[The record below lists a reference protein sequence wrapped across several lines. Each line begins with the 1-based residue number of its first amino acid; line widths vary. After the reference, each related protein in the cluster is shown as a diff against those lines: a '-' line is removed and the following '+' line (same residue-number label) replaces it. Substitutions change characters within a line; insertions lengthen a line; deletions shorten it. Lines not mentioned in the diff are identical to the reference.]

1 MPESRLSQAWFQQA
15 PLCACI
21 IINNRQEMNI
31 RSTLSGLKQ
40 KFWLV
45 STLLTLTGQNIWA
58 QASAG
63 NYSFTQTS
71 GTYTP
76 ITGGIVI
83 GTGIQDSYQSGAIV
97 LTPAFTFCG
106 VSHDTAYVT
115 SNGLISFEGTAGP
128 GTTQYNGIANG
139 GGSGRLL
146 CPFNADLVG
155 SSAAGAAPEIR
166 YELVGNEHVFQWK
179 DISRAPATAD
189 RFSFQARLNTVTG
202 VITYVYTV
210 TSVGTATN
218 RQPVIGIRT
227 DNTAGNWQSR
237 LVDNNGTSSWAAS
250 APATVTG
257 NTVRFTSNAT
267 NPKQPVN
274 GQTYIYTPPPPCAT
288 VPAPAVV
295 AINAAPVSICLSGN
309 ATLSLAAPMPLASG
323 LSYQWQRST
332 TTAAGPYTTVANT
345 TVATYTAATNVSSYY
360 RCRVLCNNDSISPYW
375 VSAAS
380 AQVVVL
386 KPGAPVVT
394 NGSRCGPGSVALSAV
409 LPAGATALNW
419 YAAATGG
426 TALATGTT
434 YNTPYITT
442 NTTYY
447 VAAAIGTCEDARV
460 PVTATVNA
468 SPIVTKTV
476 PAVACNNAITAITLT
491 PPVPPYPSYNWTP
504 TAGLYTD
511 AAATVP
517 YTGGSAATVYMKT
530 GNVGTQTYYMMAGDP
545 AATTGCTFADT
556 IRIWSQPGSV
566 AIKAVS
572 DTICITGISILLLDT
587 ISGYYPGT
595 IRWQDS
601 IPGTS
606 ASYTN
611 IPGATAVTYTTP
623 NLTVGQNRYYKALIS
638 ADGKICQSPEKY
650 VVVANPVIVNAP
662 DSFNCG
668 PGTVTLTAQV
678 GGNSQA
684 RWYSS
689 PTATLPV
696 GYGSP
701 WTTPYLGT
709 TTTYYVAAG
718 SGAAQ
723 PSPAF
728 IGTGTGT
735 VSGTYSPYYRSS
747 WGQKVQYLIRASEM
761 VAAGFTAG
769 YITAAGFDVTT
780 AGTAAE
786 NYSLSMK
793 LTTLNALPA
802 TFQTGMQSVY
812 AAASYTPVAN
822 TVNDHVF
829 QAPFYWNGTSNII
842 LEKCSNNGNTGTST
856 TVRTTT
862 GLPAGTT
869 IYSTANVTTHC
880 ANPTSGIT
888 TTTARPNIRITM
900 KRPCESAR
908 EEVIAYIHP
917 KPVVNLGPDINKCVD
932 AGAVEVL
939 DAGVQPNA
947 PHFLWDNGSTSQV
960 RGVNTSGTYTVKVT
974 NQYTC
979 ATIDTIN
986 VTLRRNPV
994 VTLGNDTTV
1003 CNGTELALNAGGD
1016 GISYMWNTGETTQII
1031 EIDAPGTYNVFV
1043 TNNLGCVKADT
1054 IRVNMAGEAPTI
1066 SGINISNNGVNTFHF
1081 TAVNPQNV
1089 IGYEWDFGDGSPH
1102 SYQAA
1107 PTHTY
1112 PGTGNYVVVLKLSSS
1127 CGFLNDTTSA
1137 HIVGINPVA
1146 VSNDELLV
1154 YPNPSSATATI
1165 LNKGALKMEK
1175 VEIYTTLGQVVYT
1188 AKADSKDKHT
1198 MQLGG
1203 LAAGIYTIQVYTDK
1217 GTVARKLE
1225 VLH

>member
-1 MPESRLSQAWFQQA
+1 MMRIKITPYRLARI
-15 PLCACI
+15 LG
-21 IINNRQEMNI
+21 
-31 RSTLSGLKQ
+31 LSLA
-40 KFWLV
+40 
-45 STLLTLTGQNIWA
+45 LLTGSRQDVFA
-58 QASAG
+58 QFPASY
-63 NYSFTQTS
+63 YSFTQTA
-71 GTYTP
+71 GTYVP
-76 ITGGIVI
+76 ITGGTVI
-83 GTGIQDSYQSGAIV
+83 NTTIPDSYQSGAIV

-106 VSHDTAYVT
+106 VSHDTAYMT

-146 CPFNADLVG
+146 CPFNADLVAA
-155 SSAAGAAPEIR
+155 SAAGAAPEMR
-166 YELVGNEHVFQWK
+166 YQLVGNEHVFQWQ
-179 DISRAPATAD
+179 DVSRFPAATD

-202 VITYVYTV
+202 VITYIYTV

-218 RQPVIGIRT
+218 RQPVVGIRT
-227 DNTAGNWQSR
+227 NNTAGNWQSR

-250 APATVTG
+250 DPAPNTG
-257 NTVRFTSNAT
+257 STLRFTSNAT

-274 GQTYIYTPPPPCAT
+274 GQTYIYTPPLPCSA

-295 AINAAPVSICLSGN
+295 AINATPVSICLTGN
-309 ATLSLAAPMPLASG
+309 ANLSLINPMPPAAG

-332 TTAAGPYTTVANT
+332 TTPAGPYTTVANT

-360 RCRVLCNNDSISPYW
+360 RCRVLCNNDSVSPYW

-386 KPGAPVVT
+386 KPGTPVVT
-394 NGSRCGPGSVALSAV
+394 NGSRCGPGSVALAAT
-409 LPAGATALNW
+409 LPAGATSLNW
-419 YAAATGG
+419 YAAPTGG
-426 TALATGTT
+426 TALGTGVAF
-434 YNTPYITT
+434 NTPYLTT
-442 NTTYY
+442 TTTYY
-447 VAAAIGTCEDARV
+447 VAALNGTCEDARV
-460 PVTATVNA
+460 AVTATVNA
-468 SPIVTKTV
+468 SPVVARTV
-476 PAVACNNAITAITLT
+476 PALACNNAITAMTLT
-491 PPVPPYPSYNWTP
+491 PPAPPYASYTWSP
-504 TAGLYTD
+504 VAGLYSD
-511 AAATVP
+511 AGATVP
-517 YTGGSAATVYMKT
+517 YAGGSATTVYMKT
-530 GNVGTQTYYMMAGDP
+530 TNVGKQTYYMMAGDP
-545 AATTGCTFADT
+545 TATTGCTFADT
-556 IRIWSQPGSV
+556 IAIWSQPGNV
-566 AIKAVS
+566 AIKGVP
-572 DTICITGISILLLDT
+572 DTICVNGSSILLLDT

-606 ASYTN
+606 PSYTD
-611 IPGATAVTYTTP
+611 IAGATGTTYTTP
-623 NLTVGQNRYYKALIS
+623 NLAFGQNRYYKAIIS
-638 ADGKICQSPEKY
+638 AAGKVCQSPEKY
-650 VVVANPVIVNAP
+650 VVVANPVIVTAP

-684 RWYSS
+684 RWYTS

-701 WTTPYLGT
+701 WTTPYLGA
-709 TTTYYVAAG
+709 TTTYYVSAG

-723 PSPAF
+723 PLPTLM
-728 IGTGTGT
+728 GTGTGT
-735 VSGTYSPYYRSS
+735 VSGTYSPYYRGN

-761 VAAGFTAG
+761 QAAGFTAG

-780 AGTAAE
+780 AGTASE
-786 NYSLSMK
+786 NFSLSMK

-812 AAASYTPVAN
+812 AAATYIPVAN

-829 QAPFYWNGTSNII
+829 QAPFYWDGTSNII

-869 IYSTANVTTHC
+869 IYSTANVATHC
-880 ANPTSGIT
+880 ANPVSAIT
-888 TTTARPNIRITM
+888 TSTARPNIRITM

-908 EEVIAYIHP
+908 EAVIAYIHP

-932 AGAVEVL
+932 AGAIEVL
-939 DAGVQPNA
+939 DAGVQPNG

-960 RGVNTSGTYTVKVT
+960 RAVNANGAYTVKVT

-979 ATIDTIN
+979 ATTDTIN

-994 VTLGNDTTV
+994 VELGNDTTV
-1003 CNGTELALNAGGD
+1003 CNGTELALNAGTD
-1016 GISYMWNTGETTQII
+1016 GVSYFWNTGETTQVI
-1031 EIDAPGTYNVFV
+1031 EVNTPGVYNVFV
-1043 TNNLGCVKADT
+1043 TNSLACIKADT
-1054 IRVNMAGEAPTI
+1054 IRVNMSGEAPTI
-1066 SGINISNNGVNTFHF
+1066 SGINISNNGVNTFYF

-1089 IGYEWDFGDGSPH
+1089 IGYDWDFGDGSPH

-1112 PGTGNYVVVLKLSSS
+1112 PGTGNYVVVLRLSST
-1127 CGFLNDTTSA
+1127 CGFVNDTTSA
-1137 HIVGINPVA
+1137 HIVGINPVQ
-1146 VSNDELLV
+1146 VSNEELMV
-1154 YPNPSSATATI
+1154 YPNPSSTTATI
-1165 LNKGALKMEK
+1165 LNKGTLKMEK
-1175 VEIYTTLGQVVYT
+1175 VELYTVLGQLVYSART
-1188 AKADSKDKHT
+1188 DSKDRHT
-1198 MQLGG
+1198 LQLDN